1 MSKEI
6 GSKLLCKNTNRICTI
21 TTINN
26 ENFTVEYEDNHET
39 KQYSIKTLK
48 NFPLY
53 KSDKSEL
60 QNLQKEVEELKKQ
73 IEEKDERI
81 KTLESQL
88 EKQMRKYEKAGRPR
102 QISERIRQSILME
115 VEKKTQYRTIATML
129 GCSVGT
135 ISNIVKEEEQKKL
148 TKKE

>member
-6 GSKLLCKNTNRICTI
+6 GNKLLCKNTNRICTM
-21 TTINN
+21 TDINN
-26 ENFTVEYEDNHET
+26 ENFTVEYEDNHEI
-39 KQYSIKTLK
+39 KKYSIKTLK

-81 KTLESQL
+81 KKLESQL

-115 VEKKTQYRTIATML
+115 VEKKTKYRTIAAML

-135 ISNIVKEEEQKKL
+135 ISNIVKEEEQKEL
-148 TKKE
+148 TEKE